1 MQAMKEDPPADFK
14 CKDKFLV
21 QSVAI
26 TAERAGL
33 SLAELWPAV
42 ERDARDQIRE
52 KKIRCAFL
60 PPLEHAI
67 TQIREEESE
76 HVSPPHYTPTQQAE
90 PATVHAPA
98 SPIISASSAPVLTS
112 KNSFNSTSDVQTL
125 KRELESAQ
133 EIIQNLQSS
142 LDKLQKE
149 TNTLRQ
155 RKVESSS
162 PSSAPTM
169 TAVHLNQPQGL
180 YPTSI
185 QTMLPSA
192 RTAALGARYHRP
204 YGGRP
209 TTIKLARWNIHALFD
224 RNALLTSWRHFDWIR
239 AILEVFRMIHSD
251 QRKASLEYY
260 LDSTFAEKK
269 DAIWRLMKH
278 QIFYSAVEDVV
289 QIIMGRLD
297 TYIYLAS
304 QDDDGDIGLNG
315 HLSDLRSI
323 DCGTEIDTNFGGVH
337 F

>member
-1 MQAMKEDPPADFK
+1 MSIELEPSNQLSFRRPLTDAIKETLIIRNPTQLPIAFKVKTTAPKQYCVRPNSGRVESGQELEVQVQMQAMKEDPPADFK

-33 SLAELWPAV
+33 SLAELWPTV

-90 PATVHAPA
+90 PTTVHAPA
-98 SPIISASSAPVLTS
+98 SPIFSASSAPVLTS

-133 EIIQNLQSS
+133 QTILNLQSS

-149 TNTLRQ
+149 TSTLRQ

-180 YPTSI
+180 YPVSYI
-185 QTMLPSA
+185 A
-192 RTAALGARYHRP
+192 GAALISFIFAY
-204 YGGRP
+204 
-209 TTIKLARWNIHALFD
+209 LF
-224 RNALLTSWRHFDWIR
+224 F
-239 AILEVFRMIHSD
+239 
-251 QRKASLEYY
+251 
-260 LDSTFAEKK
+260 
-269 DAIWRLMKH
+269 
-278 QIFYSAVEDVV
+278 
-289 QIIMGRLD
+289 
-297 TYIYLAS
+297 
-304 QDDDGDIGLNG
+304 
-315 HLSDLRSI
+315 
-323 DCGTEIDTNFGGVH
+323 
-337 F
+337 